1 MFAMLIGTTS
11 FNQNIGGWDVSNV
24 TNMQQM
30 FQSATSFNQNI
41 GSWITSGVTTMESMF
56 VNATSFNQNIGSWNV
71 SGVTSMSSMFSGATN
86 FNQNIG
92 TWTLRTAGVTMSDML
107 NNCGMSTESYSRTL
121 IGWANSVSANSD
133 LPSGTTLSA
142 VNMDY
147 DCVNYITGATY
158 NNAVDARTYLDTGTP
173 AWTFV
178 GDTQS
183 GACPS
188 PTPTPTPSVTS
199 TPTPS
204 ITPTPTPTPS
214 S

>member
-1 MFAMLIGTTS
+1 MSFMFSGATS
-11 FNQNIGGWDVSNV
+11 FNQNISTWNTGNV
-24 TNMQQM
+24 INMASM
-30 FQSATSFNQNI
+30 FDGASSFNQNI
-41 GSWITSGVTTMESMF
+41 GSWVTTGVTNMNR
-56 VNATSFNQNIGSWNV
+56 VLN
-71 SGVTSMSSMFSGATN
+71 GATN

-92 TWTLRTAGVTMSDML
+92 SWSLRTAGVTMFDML
-107 NNCGMSTESYSRTL
+107 NNCGMSTENYSRTL
-121 IGWANSVSANSD
+121 IGWANSVSANGH
-133 LPSGTTLSA
+133 LPSGTTLDA
-142 VNMDY
+142 VNMNY

-173 AWTFV
+173 AWTIV